1 MEYLYKVLVITM
13 WRINLKSAVKARGK
27 TLDFNYFQLWSDR
40 LQLTTKLEKAF
51 NETNLKRDSKLS

>member
-1 MEYLYKVLVITM
+1 M
-13 WRINLKSAVKARGK
+13 WFINLKSAVKARGK

-51 NETNLKRDSKLS
+51 NETNLKRNSKLS